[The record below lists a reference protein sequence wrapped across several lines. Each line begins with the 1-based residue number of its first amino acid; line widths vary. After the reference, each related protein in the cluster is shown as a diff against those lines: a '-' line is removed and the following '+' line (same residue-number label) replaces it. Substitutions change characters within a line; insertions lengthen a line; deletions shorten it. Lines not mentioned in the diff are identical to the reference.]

1 MEKVL
6 VTGGTG
12 FIGSELIP
20 KLKAK
25 GYAVDVLERYV
36 TGRYSMSKG
45 TDYTMHYASLTDYP
59 AVKNII
65 REVQPDYVIHLA
77 AVSAVAFSY
86 DHYIEVGETDYL
98 GTVNLAE
105 ACYRNAN
112 NFKQF
117 IFAGTSEEYGTTL
130 KDKSEVLTEESELNP
145 NSPYAVAKVASDLY
159 LKYMHKAYNFP
170 FTVLRP
176 YNTYGRKNNAHFFI
190 ESTISQMLKQ
200 GEVYLGDP
208 SAVRDWMYVDDH
220 VDGYL
225 KALGNEKAI
234 GEVIQLCTGK
244 AYTTKETAELIAKL
258 TDFKKNIFWNSTP
271 RRPLDAYV
279 LRGDNSKAKMLLGWE
294 PKTNLEEGLKKT
306 IDYLKNNYN
315 K

>member
-25 GYAVDVLERYV
+25 GYDVEILERYV
-36 TGRYSMSKG
+36 TGRYRMDKAK
-45 TDYTMHYASLTDYP
+45 DHVIQYASLTDYP
-59 AVKNII
+59 AIKNII
-65 REVQPDYVIHLA
+65 RESQPDYVIHLA
-77 AVSAVAFSY
+77 AVSAVSFSY
-86 DHYIEVGETDYL
+86 DHYVEIGETNYL

-105 ACYRNAN
+105 ACYRNVN
-112 NFKQF
+112 HFKQF

-130 KDKSEVLTEESELNP
+130 KDKNEVLTEESELNP
-145 NSPYAVAKVASDLY
+145 NSPYAVAKVASDMY

-176 YNTYGRKNNAHFFI
+176 YNTYGRKDNSHFFI

-200 GEVYLGDP
+200 GEVHLGDP
-208 SAVRDWMYVDDH
+208 SAVRDWLYVDDH
-220 VDGYL
+220 VEGYL

-244 AYTTKETAELIAKL
+244 AYTTKETAELVAKL
-258 TDFKKNIFWNSTP
+258 TGFKNHIFWNSTP

-279 LRGDNSKAKMLLGWE
+279 LRGDNSKAKKLLGWE
-294 PKTNLEEGLKKT
+294 PKTSLEEGLKKT
-306 IDYLKNNYN
+306 IDYLKSNQN